1 MNHFFKSLISLTI
14 LFGLLFYYMNLNIE
28 NAKLNRKF
36 SKITFLSIE
45 LEDEIKLLE
54 VKYNNQIRN
63 QDLETKATAEFK
75 MDMPLGDK
83 IVRLQDN

>member
-1 MNHFFKSLISLTI
+1 MNHFFKSLLSLTV

-45 LEDEIKLLE
+45 LEDDIKLLE

-63 QDLETKATAEFK
+63 QDLETRAIAEFK